1 MQLPYLLLED
11 KKHKEI
17 VYLLLFFKYNSNGKF
32 LWLKEYIFYLFY
44 ISCSFPVVTVVCGE
58 KYILTNLTNSKEQ
71 EPHILA
77 PWSRSRLKKKNM
89 SWSYW
94 EKIRSWSPKQI
105 MRLPTPQPCFK
116 ILIYIT

>member
-77 PWSRSRLKKKNM
+77 PWSRSRLKKK
-89 SWSYW
+89 
-94 EKIRSWSPKQI
+94 KQE
-105 MRLPTPQPCFK
+105 LELLGKNPELEPQTNYAAPHSSALF
-116 ILIYIT
+116 